1 MSNHL
6 SELYKI
12 KRFQPEIFEEKWPP
26 DQPKTIINLA
36 FINFEEKQT
45 QRSFMEMST
54 HRVSA
59 LCSQNPRVT
68 KDIREIFRSSKER
81 CILVEGAPGI
91 GKTVLSKEIAYR
103 WANREL
109 LGGMKLF
116 LLFIRD
122 PALHSVESV
131 DDLVNYLGK
140 NRLSSSDIE
149 AAADKLKEIN
159 GFNLVFVIDGYD
171 ECPQNSALKRFINK
185 LYMGEFL
192 SQCRVLITSRP
203 TASLSLCQLP
213 CQRIEILGLAKEEQD
228 QYISESL
235 EKSPS
240 METRLQEYL
249 RHQPIINSL
258 IYVPL
263 NLSILLYLFK
273 QNILPETL
281 TEMNEYFI
289 KHTIYRHLT
298 KVRKD
303 LNNNINFKLDKITDL
318 PDTELAIVKQLSK
331 LAYKGL
337 CEHRLIFTDDEI
349 KEMCPKINDIP
360 DAINGLS
367 LLQVKKSYY
376 QEGPGIS
383 ASFNFLHLTMQE
395 YLAALYVSTLP
406 IEQQS
411 RLMRLRFFDNH
422 FNFMW
427 VMYTGITQSQDSQP
441 SCFTDI
447 VSSILSDNKVD
458 KCAILFIFQ
467 CYLERKDLNTIP
479 NAIASMFSD
488 GNIDLSGIPLL
499 PHHVLSLIIFMMKSP
514 TKWKSLNLQHC
525 FIGYKGV
532 STLTTFFSDFSKE
545 LSTIKYVNLSLNGL
559 TSLWEAHTNMHN
571 EADTTAVTESALL
584 SVQSLDLSWNFFND
598 NGTKKLFFTLKLN
611 KSLIKL
617 KFSQNNVTVDTTVAV
632 SECLK
637 VNTTLQDLDISINN
651 ITDEGAKRLAEALQ
665 ENSTLHV
672 LNISK
677 TFITK
682 EGVMNIIEAC
692 TNNMCRELNKLSLV
706 CTHNYLSKTELAV
719 INNYVKEQN
728 AVQIVDSSWNY
739 IATKDGRLVIKTMLN
754 VQQKPQTDNSSNIG
768 AWEEVQDINRYLHRT
783 FLQSCFEEYL
793 NQQSVDLQ
801 DIHLDN
807 FKIEVLSEGL
817 KLNNTVTELNLSKS
831 KTQHMNNINFLHKI
845 NDDDVYFISNSLKV
859 NTALCKLNLSGNE
872 ITDSGIKTLAESLT
886 DNVGLQVLDLSKNNI
901 SDEGAKRLGECIE
914 KNVTLLELDISKN
927 WISKE
932 GVMRIVNACTKNITL
947 HKLVCT
953 HNNLSES
960 GLITITKF
968 IREETEI
975 QVFHAS
981 WNSICSNQGI
991 FAIESTIQLLN
1002 LQQAKQS
1009 NVNYQKEKWNLNEIS
1024 NLEHRKK
1031 FLLSCFEDKQSIVLQ
1046 GIEHRCFESKQ
1057 NVNEQDQYHSG
1068 MFDFRPFKRT
1078 VNKTE
1083 SLTVTN
1089 NLTSEIGIIC
1099 DCIKMHKTLSEFT
1112 LSNYKI
1118 TSKEVQIVAKT
1129 IETHVTLQS
1138 LDISCDNISDEG
1150 VLFIRDCLEVNQ
1162 TLCKLNLSGN
1172 QITQKGV
1179 ETLAKAI
1186 TVNKALQTLDIS
1198 CNVVSDDGISFL
1210 SVCLKNNEK
1219 LKELNLSGNK
1229 ITDEGTKKLAE
1240 AIQVNTTLQT
1250 LNISK
1255 NLISKEGIRRILKA
1269 CKKRRTLQKLIMY
1282 P

>member
-1 MSNHL
+1 MNFIGPLDSL
-6 SELYKI
+6 SDILSKVYSI
-12 KRFQPEIFEEKWPP
+12 TRFQPEVSDDEWPP
-26 DQPKTIINLA
+26 NQPKASINLA
-36 FINFEEKQT
+36 FINYEGKQT
-45 QRSFMEMST
+45 QQIFAMEMST
-54 HRVSA
+54 QKVSA
-59 LCSQNPRVT
+59 LCSHNPRVT
-68 KDIREIFRSSKER
+68 KEVSEIFKSSER
-81 CILVEGAPGI
+81 CILIEGAPGI
-91 GKTVLSKEIAYR
+91 GKTVLSKEIAYQ
-103 WANREL
+103 WANGKML
-109 LGGMKLF
+109 KGVILF

-122 PALHSVESV
+122 PDLHSVKSI
-131 DDLVNYLGK
+131 DDLLRYLGTD
-140 NRLSSSDIE
+140 RLSRSKFE
-149 AAADKLKEIN
+149 AAADMLKETN
-159 GFNLVFVIDGYD
+159 GLNLVFVIDGYD
-171 ECPQNSALKRFINK
+171 ECPQNSAFKKFIVK
-185 LYMGEFL
+185 LYKGTLL
-192 SQCRVLITSRP
+192 SECRVLITSRP
-203 TASLSLCQLP
+203 SASLSLRQLP
-213 CQRIEILGLAKEEQD
+213 CQIIEILGLGKEEHD
-228 QYISESL
+228 KYISESL
-235 EKSPS
+235 KESS
-240 METRLQEYL
+240 MQTKLREYL
-249 RHQPIINSL
+249 KHQPIINSL

-263 NLSILLYLFK
+263 NLAILLYLFK
-273 QNILPETL
+273 QNMLPETL
-281 TEMNEYFI
+281 TEMNEFFI
-289 KHTIYRHLT
+289 IYTIYRHFT
-298 KVRKD
+298 KVKKNLHIK
-303 LNNNINFKLDKITDL
+303 LNKITDL
-318 PDTELAIVKQLSK
+318 PETELTIVKQLSK

-349 KEMCPKINDIP
+349 KEVCPKINDTP
-360 DAINGLS
+360 GAINGLG
-367 LLQVKKSYY
+367 LLQAKKSYY
-376 QEGPGIS
+376 QKGPGIS
-383 ASFNFLHLTMQE
+383 ASFYFLHLTMQE
-395 YLAALYVSTLP
+395 YLAALHVSTFP
-406 IEQQS
+406 IKQQQCV
-411 RLMRLRFFDNH
+411 MRFRFFDPS

-427 VMYTGITQSQDSQP
+427 VMYTGITRSQP

-447 VSSILSDNKVD
+447 VNSILSDNKVN
-458 KCAILFIFQ
+458 KREILFIFQ
-467 CYLERKDLNTIP
+467 CYLERKDLNIIP
-479 NAIASMFSD
+479 NAIASVFSD
-488 GNIDLSGIPLL
+488 GNVDLSGIPLL
-499 PHHVLSLIIFMMKSP
+499 PHHVMSLVIFMMKSS
-514 TKWKSLNLQHC
+514 TKWKSLNFQNCL
-525 FIGYKGV
+525 IGYKGV
-532 STLTTFFSDFSKE
+532 SNLTTFFSDFSKE
-545 LSTIKYVNLSLNGL
+545 LSTIQYVNLRFNNL
-559 TSLWEAHTNMHN
+559 TSLWETGNDMHK
-571 EADTTAVTESALL
+571 DVDITAVTESALL
-584 SVQSLDLSWNFFND
+584 SVQSLDLSLNFFND
-598 NGTKKLFFTLKLN
+598 SGATKLFFTLKLN
-611 KSLIKL
+611 KKLIKL
-617 KFSQNNVTVDTTVAV
+617 KISQSNITDDTAVAI

-651 ITDEGAKRLAEALQ
+651 ITDEGAKRLAEAMQ
-665 ENSTLHV
+665 ENSTLRV

-719 INNYVKEQN
+719 INNYIKEQS

-739 IATKDGRLVIKTMLN
+739 ITTKDGRLVIKTILD
-754 VQQKPQTDNSSNIG
+754 VQQKSQTDSSSNIS
-768 AWEEVQDINRYLHRT
+768 AREEVQDINRCLHRP

-1269 CKKRRTLQKLIMY
+1269 CKKRRTLQK
-1282 P
+1282 